1 MKIAD
6 GYVASDFQTMTY
18 FQAGSVTDVYKIPR
32 NGIFNEQKIYV
43 REAIADMRR
52 PEDFATHAK
61 QFFVNEDGIAFIVTH
76 HLYSTDVEMCELS

>member
-1 MKIAD
+1 
-6 GYVASDFQTMTY
+6 MTY

-32 NGIFNEQKIYV
+32 NGILNEQKIYV

-76 HLYSTDVEMCELS
+76 HLSATYVEMCELS